1 MKFLSQENFIT
12 TFKIKH
18 LRQYTLVGLQIRCF
32 IIRIKRY
39 FVPFFDG
46 PCTVQFCHRTP
57 VFKAPIQFFFGL
69 QHIICMYCCDEKMH
83 TNFKLYLFIKVI
95 YSYQHKH

>member
-39 FVPFFDG
+39 FVPFLMG
-46 PCTVQFCHRTP
+46 RVQYSFVTELR
-57 VFKAPIQFFFGL
+57 FLRLLFSFFFGL
-69 QHIICMYCCDEKMH
+69 QHITCMYCCDEKMH
-83 TNFKLYLFIKVI
+83 TKFKLYLFIKVI